1 VLRLGATLFI
11 VTAVMA
17 AALGLVY
24 SVTKQTIADQEEA
37 KVLDA
42 VALVLPEGAD
52 PARTETVT
60 RTEDG
65 AEVPDYFVARDA
77 SGRVLGYATVCYG
90 KGFSST
96 LEIMVGF
103 TTDGFITGTSVLKQA
118 ETPGLGER
126 INEVR
131 AEGTLWTA
139 IGDLFSANGGPEGP
153 PPVPWFQAQYLGL
166 EAGKL
171 SLVVG
176 GSVDPSLD
184 QVSAITGA
192 TITSRAFT
200 DGVREGVA
208 AFLGRD
214 DIPR

>member
-1 VLRLGATLFI
+1 MLKLGVTLFI
-11 VTAVMA
+11 ATAVIA

-24 SVTKQTIADQEEA
+24 SVTKDTIAAQERA

-52 PARTETVT
+52 PALTEPVNK
-60 RTEDG
+60 TENG
-65 AEVPDYFVARDA
+65 LEVPDYFVARDA
-77 SGRVLGYATVCYG
+77 SGKVLGYAVVCYG

-96 LEIMVGF
+96 LEVMTGF
-103 TTDGFITGTSVLKQA
+103 TPDGVITGTRVLKQG

-126 INEVR
+126 VNEIRV
-131 AEGTLWTA
+131 EGTLWTA
-139 IGDLFSANGGPEGP
+139 IGGLFSGIEGPAGP

-166 EAGKL
+166 HADGLE
-171 SLVVG
+171 LVKG
-176 GSVDPSLD
+176 AADTERD

-200 DGVREGVA
+200 DGVREGVT
-208 AFLGRD
+208 AFLART

>member
-1 VLRLGATLFI
+1 MLRLGVTLFI

-24 SVTKQTIADQEEA
+24 SVTKETIAAQEEA

-42 VALVLPEGAD
+42 VALVLPEGAS
-52 PARTETVT
+52 AEAVAKTV
-60 RTEDG
+60 DG
-65 AEVPDYFVARDA
+65 RQLPDYFVARGPD
-77 SGRVLGYATVCYG
+77 GRVVGYALVCYG

-96 LEIMVGF
+96 LELMAGF
-103 TTDGFITGTSVLKQA
+103 TPDGVITGTSVLKQA

-126 INEVR
+126 VNEVR

-139 IGDLFSANGGPEGP
+139 IGGLFSPAEGRAGP
-153 PPVPWFQAQYLGL
+153 PPEPWYQTQYRGLDARGL
-166 EAGKL
+166 E
-171 SLVVG
+171 LVKG
-176 GSVDPSLD
+176 AADPD
-184 QVSAITGA
+184 RNQVEAITGA

-200 DGVREGVA
+200 DALRDGVT
-208 AFLGRD
+208 AFLART

>member
-1 VLRLGATLFI
+1 MLKLGLTLFI
-11 VTAVMA
+11 VTAIMA

-24 SVTKQTIADQEEA
+24 SMTKDTITAQEEA
-37 KVLDA
+37 KLLDA
-42 VALVLPEGAD
+42 VAVVLPSDAD
-52 PARTETVT
+52 PDLTETVT
-60 RTEDG
+60 KSENG
-65 AEVPDYFVARDA
+65 EEIPDYFVVRDS
-77 SGRVLGYATVCYG
+77 SGRVTGYATVCYG

-103 TTDGFITGTSVLKQA
+103 TPNGVITGTSVLQQL

-139 IGDLFSANGGPEGP
+139 IGGIFSPEDKPEGP
-153 PPVPWFQAQYLGL
+153 PPVPWYQQQYLGL
-166 EAGKL
+166 NAEDL
-171 SLVVG
+171 ELVTG
-176 GSVDPSLD
+176 PADPSLN
-184 QVSAITGA
+184 QIQAITGA

-200 DGVREGVA
+200 DGVREGVG
-208 AFLGRD
+208 AFLDRT

>member
-1 VLRLGATLFI
+1 MLKLGLTLFI

-24 SVTKQTIADQEEA
+24 SVTKDTITAQEEA
-37 KVLDA
+37 KLLDA
-42 VALVLPEGAD
+42 VAVVLPEGCD
-52 PARTETVT
+52 LDKTKTVSKTENG
-60 RTEDG
+60 R
-65 AEVPDYFVARDA
+65 EVVDYFVACD
-77 SGRVLGYATVCYG
+77 SSEGVMGYVTVCYG

-103 TTDGFITGTSVLKQA
+103 TPDGVITGTSVLKQL

-139 IGDLFSANGGPEGP
+139 IGGLFSPEDKPEGP
-153 PPVPWFQAQYLGL
+153 PPVPWYQQQYLGL
-166 EAGKL
+166 SAEDLELVIGPADS
-171 SLVVG
+171 SLN
-176 GSVDPSLD
+176 
-184 QVSAITGA
+184 QIQAITGA

-200 DGVREGVA
+200 DGVCEGVA
-208 AFLGRD
+208 AFLDRD

>member
-1 VLRLGATLFI
+1 VLKLGITLFI

-24 SVTKQTIADQEEA
+24 SVTEDTIAAQEQA

-42 VALVLPEGAD
+42 VTLVLPEGAD
-52 PARTETVT
+52 PDYTEAVT
-60 RTEDG
+60 KTENG

-77 SGRVLGYATVCYG
+77 SGKVLGYALVCYG

-96 LEIMVGF
+96 LEIMAGF
-103 TTDGFITGTSVLKQA
+103 TPDGVITGTRVLKQG

-126 INEVR
+126 VNEVR
-131 AEGTLWTA
+131 IEGTLWTA
-139 IGDLFSANGGPEGP
+139 IGGLFSGDSGPAGP
-153 PPVPWFQAQYLGL
+153 PPEPWFQAQYVGL
-166 EAGKL
+166 DAEEL
-171 SLVVG
+171 ELVKG
-176 GSVDPSLD
+176 AADPDLD
-184 QVSAITGA
+184 QVAAITGA

-200 DGVREGVA
+200 DGVREGVT
-208 AFLGRD
+208 AFLART